1 MSENVFENGKGFRI
15 PLNPKPSLDGKGTDD
30 IYRYDSP
37 ERDRMVESI
46 RKLSA
51 GELKVLS
58 EYLDFDPKA
67 SISRR
72 RLENYLEELDKRY
85 GFTGNN
91 SLKYFYEYNQGNAL
105 YNEDAIIRFQFHVGA
120 AKRAKQASDQ
130 LKIHY
135 ERLQGDLRDGK
146 TVYMSHTNPCPKFDK
161 SKSPYERVREI
172 WEKKLFTVE
181 QLTRET
187 MPAKLYA
194 NILVKADLS
203 FLPLDLQ
210 VEVKELLLSAH
221 LGEVENTGQF
231 ERTSYPNGTLAPI
244 NIPNISNQ
252 LTNVTEQERRDIL
265 NDSWTIANPP
275 SDVQSMMT
283 RTLVDG
289 NIFNSWPTLENGR
302 VVYPKDIDGGA
313 ELDPEYKNLILQN
326 FILENEG
333 AILEFQKMINEF
345 IDLNPDE
352 QQRQINSGGLF
363 STEAKKFIT
372 SSLMSLLYIAEF
384 VKIEEMVR
392 KGEGLD
398 GHTPHTISRIQ
409 GVIEIIANT
418 YKSLYYL
425 YNGEYGKAGKQIAI
439 GIIAGVFEFG
449 LPSTLVQGL
458 TRLFPGIATALE
470 TVGIGGAAGGY
481 VGLTIASFQ
490 FANELAK
497 GNERKRFEKEFP
509 SIMDKLLDLERR
521 MIEDECC
528 TTIHPNLYRKSKGQL
543 SILMTPD
550 GFIPF
555 ETEYIRTNQGGGS
568 TINSISPETGRS
580 TTVQAGPCD
589 SNGQIPIR
597 IKNRVIKVL
606 TAEEQAFLDQDKE
619 SQSGSSLDTQSSE
632 PWEKPAVYIVD
643 PRTDPDPCAT
653 KRNRRRNE
661 VSPGPDE
668 GGSDPSES
676 LRQLDTSPVGY
687 HTPHWGETQERNL
700 QTAIAQYNRS
710 YNVDVF
716 NFKINS
722 AKCKTGEIPSVVPGG
737 GGAPDRDGFSPIAGQ
752 SGMPGGFHRVGI
764 SRIVDISIEE
774 DFSSAATDSTTMGG
788 SGGKNWVATW
798 ESYTRETGFSTG
810 AGGAGSGTKLR
821 GITSF
826 GYNPLNPPKPIEP
839 V

>member
-15 PLNPKPSLDGKGTDD
+15 PLNPKPRLDGKGTDD

-37 ERDRMVESI
+37 ERDRMLTSI
-46 RKLSA
+46 KKLSA
-51 GELKVLS
+51 GELKQLS
-58 EYLDFDPKA
+58 EYLDFKPELPFNT
-67 SISRR
+67 RR
-72 RLENYLEELDKRY
+72 VTNYLEELDKRY

-91 SLKYFYEYNQGNAL
+91 SLKYFFDYNQGNNL
-105 YNEDAIIRFQFHVGA
+105 NILDAITRFQFHVGA

-130 LKIHY
+130 IRIHF

-172 WEKKLFTVE
+172 WEKKLYTVE
-181 QLTRET
+181 QPNPEVRVDPRVTV
-187 MPAKLYA
+187 
-194 NILVKADLS
+194 NLS
-203 FLPLDLQ
+203 FLPNDLQ
-210 VEVKELLLSAH
+210 PEIRQLLLTAH
-221 LGEVENTGQF
+221 RGEVENTGQF
-231 ERTSYPNGTLAPI
+231 ERTSYPNGTLVPI

-252 LTNVTEQERRDIL
+252 LTNVTEKERRDIL
-265 NDSWTIANPP
+265 NDSWTIATPP
-275 SDVQSMMT
+275 DDVQSMMT

-363 STEAKKFIT
+363 STEAKKYIT
-372 SSLMSLLYIAEF
+372 SSVMGLLYIAEF
-384 VKIEEMVR
+384 TKIEEMVR

-409 GVIEIIANT
+409 GLIEILANT

-449 LPSTLVQGL
+449 LPSSLVQGL
-458 TRLFPGIATALE
+458 TRLFPGVAASIE
-470 TVGIGGAAGGY
+470 GIGAGVLGGGY
-481 VGLTIASFQ
+481 LGFTITSWQ
-490 FANELAK
+490 FVDEAFKKTEK
-497 GNERKRFEKEFP
+497 KRFEKEFP

-555 ETEYIRTNQGGGS
+555 ETEYIRTNQGEGS

-606 TAEEQAFLDQDKE
+606 TAEEQAFLDRGTE
-619 SQSGSSLDTQSSE
+619 SSSLNTQSSE
-632 PWEKPAVYIVD
+632 PWEKPSVYIVD

-653 KRNRRRNE
+653 KRKRQG
-661 VSPGPDE
+661 VTTKPGPDE
-668 GGSDPSES
+668 GGSDTSES
-676 LRQLDTSPVGY
+676 LRQLDTAPVGY

-764 SRIVDISIEE
+764 SRIVDIKIEE
-774 DFSSAATDSTTMGG
+774 DFSNAVTDSSALGGNGG
-788 SGGKNWVATW
+788 SRNWVATW
-798 ESYTRETGFSTG
+798 ESYTRENGFSTG
-810 AGGAGSGTKLR
+810 AGGAGTGIKLR
-821 GITSF
+821 GINSF
-826 GYNPLNPPKPIEP
+826 GYNPLNPPKPIVP